1 MKIAK
6 KVFTLLLVSSMTFAL
21 FGCGE
26 TSQVNSKNDETID
39 ILCTTYPQYD
49 WARQVIGE
57 SNSKVTLNLIVDN
70 GMDVHNYQPSA
81 EDMIEIANSDLVIYN
96 GGTSEEWVE
105 EAVKN
110 SGHIKTIEIM
120 ELLEQQ
126 MVEEE
131 LVEGMVHEHSH
142 EDEEVSDADHTH
154 KEDIHEDEETEHNE
168 DSEVHEEQ
176 EPLHDEEHMH
186 DEDGEVQEGKVLSQE
201 EIENTSEVTEYDE
214 HIWLSMKNAMIV
226 VEEIKNVMTELDN
239 ENAHLYEQNTD
250 TYVNELQALDK
261 KYEETVNSGSR
272 KVLLFGDRFP
282 FRYLVEDYGLTY
294 YAAFPGC
301 SAETEASFET
311 IVFLA
316 EKVRE
321 HNLPCI
327 LTIDGSDKS
336 IAESIKSNVGNKEI
350 EILTLNSLQSVSK
363 DSLET
368 TTYLSVMEENLEVL
382 KQALN

>member
-168 DSEVHEEQ
+168 D
-176 EPLHDEEHMH
+176 
-186 DEDGEVQEGKVLSQE
+186 GEVQEGKVLSQE

-226 VEEIKNVMTELDN
+226 VEEIKNVMKELDN

-261 KYEETVNSGSR
+261 KYEETVNLGSR